1 MARWDKVALRH
12 SNGSQCG
19 RAISRGR
26 ANARD
31 RQNVGHCIPHRRRQ
45 VCPRLRANRRRQ
57 VCPRLRATGVDA
69 PRGKPQTGEHAA
81 QGQWAH
87 LDYLRRRFMKNL
99 NKSGQF
105 PVPIEVPT
113 ALGVVSK
120 EKNVQKSTYP
130 QF

>member
-12 SNGSQCG
+12 SNGSHCG

-45 VCPRLRANRRRQ
+45 VCPRLRA
-57 VCPRLRATGVDA
+57 TGVDA
-69 PRGKPQTGEHAA
+69 PRGKPQIGEHAA